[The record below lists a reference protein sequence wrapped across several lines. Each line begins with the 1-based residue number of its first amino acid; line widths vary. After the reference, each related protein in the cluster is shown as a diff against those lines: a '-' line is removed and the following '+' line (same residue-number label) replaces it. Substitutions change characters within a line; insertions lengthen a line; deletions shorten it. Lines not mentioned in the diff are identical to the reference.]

1 MAKCDYCGC
10 DFEKEGFLCEASV
23 YATWNEKNKRF
34 EFSVRGKDFETKC
47 PECYAYT
54 DEQATLVQED

>member
-23 YATWNEKNKRF
+23 YATWNKKNKRF

-47 PECYAYT
+47 PECYSYT
-54 DEQATLVQED
+54 DEQAILVQED